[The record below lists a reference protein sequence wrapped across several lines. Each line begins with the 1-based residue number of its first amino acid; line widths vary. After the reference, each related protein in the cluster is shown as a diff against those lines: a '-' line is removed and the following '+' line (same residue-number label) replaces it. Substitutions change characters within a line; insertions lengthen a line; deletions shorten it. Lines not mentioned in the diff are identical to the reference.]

1 MKINPL
7 NVLLDENFTT
17 DKKFYF
23 ISGNEVSLM
32 DKIYSSIVEKYS
44 KKEKISVIKI
54 DSIDD
59 FVDEVSLFQNK
70 RIFLIKKNKEI
81 NDKNLNKIKSSDADF
96 IFMLENSQKIKGLK
110 NIFLKD
116 NHSYLIDCYE
126 LDKDSRIKILNHF
139 INLNK
144 IKINKDIYW
153 MLVEKLDGKY
163 SLFENSL
170 SKILELDQKDIN
182 INNIKKIITIN
193 DSGKDRLF
201 FSLFKKNREIIKIYR
216 EKILTGSDVNEL
228 YYFCKFYCQ
237 LIIDCRSEEE
247 YNKKIPVYLFREK
260 SFLVDIFKKYNFK
273 KKKLLIDLLSSTE
286 KILRKQGGLSIVFG
300 LRFLL
305 SIKKITVS

>member
-7 NVLLDENFTT
+7 NVLLDENFTA

-81 NDKNLNKIKSSDADF
+81 NDKNLNKIKGSDADF
-96 IFMLENSQKIKGLK
+96 IFMLENSHKIKGLK

-193 DSGKDRLF
+193 DS
-201 FSLFKKNREIIKIYR
+201 
-216 EKILTGSDVNEL
+216 
-228 YYFCKFYCQ
+228 
-237 LIIDCRSEEE
+237 
-247 YNKKIPVYLFREK
+247 
-260 SFLVDIFKKYNFK
+260 
-273 KKKLLIDLLSSTE
+273 
-286 KILRKQGGLSIVFG
+286 
-300 LRFLL
+300 
-305 SIKKITVS
+305 